1 MGDKLPYSSFS
12 LNERSSFPFF
22 EHAVQHSAERVW
34 LNVCD
39 EKRTSENFKCL
50 HVFLSFAL
58 NWGTNNTSL
67 LNKQKSSLQKVVL
80 IGGKKKFLNQYISLA
95 PVVALFTV

>member
-1 MGDKLPYSSFS
+1 MKEAPFRFS
-12 LNERSSFPFF
+12 HMRFNILLSGCGLNF
-22 EHAVQHSAERVW
+22 
-34 LNVCD
+34 CD